1 MTSFELNRLSKEVGS
16 LSRTP
21 NSAKYHITTCQPK
34 INRIKTS
41 LGWIE
46 IIGMLKKVMER
57 DIDIQKSQI
66 LKAKLKEATG
76 DIIVKIGDNASI
88 KQEYEMASKLS
99 RLKGFVKFICF
110 FECEDDFREHFG
122 QTSRTT
128 ICKGEG
134 TSMKVILMPYFKLGS
149 MAQFSWNAS
158 NLHLLK
164 SCIKHAC
171 LSIIIAFNEK
181 NIIHGD
187 FHPANVVLKD
197 TKQSVI
203 EYHSLNLKIPTNKIR
218 TWIMDFENTREY
230 QSDQSNDA
238 YRALGDFYYDLQK
251 FFMMLAS
258 FVPIDRNRMA
268 SITKT
273 INAFNIDMKRI
284 GPIEAAQLCA
294 LIDEYIQL

>member
-1 MTSFELNRLSKEVGS
+1 MSSFALNRLPKEVGS
-16 LSRTP
+16 LSRSINT
-21 NSAKYHITTCQPK
+21 AKYHITTCQSE
-34 INRIKTS
+34 INKRKTS
-41 LGWIE
+41 GGWIE

-66 LKAKLKEATG
+66 LKANLTATG

-122 QTSRTT
+122 QMPRST

-134 TSMKVILMPYFKLGS
+134 NSMKVILMPYFKLGS
-149 MAQFSWNAS
+149 IAQYKWNPI
-158 NLHLLK
+158 NLHVLK

-187 FHPANVVLKD
+187 FHPANVVLKE
-197 TKQSVI
+197 TKQKVI
-203 EYHSLNLKIPTNKIR
+203 VYQSLNLEIPTNNIR

-230 QSDQSNDA
+230 QSVDA

-258 FVPIDRNRMA
+258 FVPVDRTKMA

-273 INAFNIDMKRI
+273 LNALNVNMTTI
-284 GPIEAAQLCA
+284 GQKEATELCG
-294 LIDEYIQL
+294 LIDDNIVL